1 MAKIRDDC
9 LELDITPRRYQEAED
24 DPFISTMFELLEHNK
39 VIARDYSAALLESEY
54 KMLISGIEA
63 LLAGNQDRIRL
74 ETIEPFFILRI
85 DKENEYYR
93 FIIRFVEN
101 YSNTTVYKLN
111 CNEEKLEFFV
121 KTLKSDLKDTKNP
134 PKLSLGDKRCTKQ

>member
-24 DPFISTMFELLEHNK
+24 NPLISTMFELLEHNK

-63 LLAGNQDRIRL
+63 LLAGIK
-74 ETIEPFFILRI
+74 IG
-85 DKENEYYR
+85 Y
-93 FIIRFVEN
+93 V
-101 YSNTTVYKLN
+101 
-111 CNEEKLEFFV
+111 
-121 KTLKSDLKDTKNP
+121 
-134 PKLSLGDKRCTKQ
+134 

>member
-1 MAKIRDDC
+1 MAKIRDDR

-24 DPFISTMFELLEHNK
+24 DPFISTMFELLEHHK

-74 ETIEPFFILRI
+74 ETIEPFFILNI

-101 YSNTTVYKLN
+101 HSNTTFYKLN

-134 PKLSLGDKRCTKQ
+134 PKLP

>member
-74 ETIEPFFILRI
+74 ETIEPFF
-85 DKENEYYR
+85 
-93 FIIRFVEN
+93 F
-101 YSNTTVYKLN
+101 
-111 CNEEKLEFFV
+111 
-121 KTLKSDLKDTKNP
+121 
-134 PKLSLGDKRCTKQ
+134 

>member
-74 ETIEPFFILRI
+74 ETIEPFFILNT

-93 FIIRFVEN
+93 FIIRFTEN
-101 YSNTTVYKLN
+101 HSNTTFYKLN

-121 KTLKSDLKDTKNP
+121 KALKSELKDTKNP
-134 PKLSLGDKRCTKQ
+134 PKLS

>member
-24 DPFISTMFELLEHNK
+24 NPLISTMFELLEHNK

-74 ETIEPFFILRI
+74 ETIEPFFILSI
-85 DKENEYYR
+85 DKENEYYS

-101 YSNTTVYKLN
+101 HSNTTFYKLN

-134 PKLSLGDKRCTKQ
+134 PKLP

>member
-9 LELDITPRRYQEAED
+9 LELDITPRRYQESED

-39 VIARDYSAALLESEY
+39 VITRDYSAALLESEY

-74 ETIEPFFILRI
+74 ETIEPFFILSI

-101 YSNTTVYKLN
+101 HSNTTVYKLN

-121 KTLKSDLKDTKNP
+121 KTLKSDLKGTKNP
-134 PKLSLGDKRCTKQ
+134 PKLP

>member
-39 VIARDYSAALLESEY
+39 VITRDYSAALLESEY

-74 ETIEPFFILRI
+74 ETIEPFFILSI
-85 DKENEYYR
+85 DKENEYYS

-101 YSNTTVYKLN
+101 NSNATFYKLN
-111 CNEEKLEFFV
+111 CNEEKLELFV
-121 KTLKSDLKDTKNP
+121 KTLKSDLKGTKNP
-134 PKLSLGDKRCTKQ
+134 PKLP

>member
-24 DPFISTMFELLEHNK
+24 NPFISTMFELLEHNK

-74 ETIEPFFILRI
+74 ETIEPFFILSI
-85 DKENEYYR
+85 DKENEYYS

-101 YSNTTVYKLN
+101 HSNTTFYKLN

-134 PKLSLGDKRCTKQ
+134 PERP

>member
-9 LELDITPRRYQEAED
+9 LELDITPRRYQEAGD

-74 ETIEPFFILRI
+74 ETIEPFFILSI

-101 YSNTTVYKLN
+101 HSNTTFYKLN

-121 KTLKSDLKDTKNP
+121 KTLKSDLKDSKT
-134 PKLSLGDKRCTKQ
+134 SLGR